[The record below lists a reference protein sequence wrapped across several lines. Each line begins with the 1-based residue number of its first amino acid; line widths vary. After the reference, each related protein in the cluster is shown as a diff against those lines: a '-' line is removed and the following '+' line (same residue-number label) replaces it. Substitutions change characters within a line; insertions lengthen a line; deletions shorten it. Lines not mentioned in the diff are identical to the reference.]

1 MPTAAEI
8 KKALKEAG
16 LELYRT
22 RGDVVFLADRV
33 RENLLMDAGT
43 FVRGQAAQAAQAG
56 GAPPTPGARPRVGF
70 VVRAQR
76 THFPNDGDPHL
87 FDRARNLAAPAIARG
102 YLEIAAEVRQVL
114 DPGDDQRTIDTW
126 CEISFEKEVDDLGAA
141 MIEARFALALEK
153 AAAPS
158 RST

>member
-22 RGDVVFLADRV
+22 RGDVVYLADRV

-43 FVRGQAAQAAQAG
+43 FVRGGTVGTTAA
-56 GAPPTPGARPRVGF
+56 RVGF
-70 VVRAQR
+70 VLRAQH
-76 THFPNDGDPHL
+76 THFPNEGEDHL
-87 FDRARNLAAPAIARG
+87 FERARALATPAVERG
-102 YLEIAAEVRQVL
+102 YLEVSAEVRKVL

-126 CEISFEKEVDDLGAA
+126 CE
-141 MIEARFALALEK
+141 
-153 AAAPS
+153 
-158 RST
+158 

>member
-1 MPTAAEI
+1 MPTVPEI

-43 FVRGQAAQAAQAG
+43 FVRASGGTGG
-56 GAPPTPGARPRVGF
+56 GAGALRVGF

-76 THFPNDGDPHL
+76 THFPNEAEERL
-87 FDRARNLAAPAIARG
+87 FERARHLGASAVARG
-102 YLEIAAEVRQVL
+102 YLETSAEVRNVL
-114 DPGDDQRTIDTW
+114 DPGDDQRTIDHW
-126 CEISFEKEVDDLGAA
+126 CEVSFEKEVDDLAA
-141 MIEARFALALEK
+141 AVIAARFALALEK
-153 AAAPS
+153 VAAPL
-158 RST
+158 RAP

>member
-16 LELYRT
+16 IELYRT
-22 RGDVVFLADRV
+22 RGDVVYLADRV

-43 FVRGQAAQAAQAG
+43 FVRSAAEL
-56 GAPPTPGARPRVGF
+56 PRVGF
-70 VVRAQR
+70 IVRAQR
-76 THFPNDGDPHL
+76 THFPDEGEEHL
-87 FDRARNLAAPAIARG
+87 FERARELATPAVARG
-102 YLEIAAEVRQVL
+102 YLEISAEVHRVL

-126 CEISFEKEVDDLGAA
+126 CEVSFEKEVGDLDLAV
-141 MIEARFALALEK
+141 IEARFVLGLEK

-158 RST
+158 RGT

>member
-43 FVRGQAAQAAQAG
+43 FVRGQAQTAG
-56 GAPPTPGARPRVGF
+56 PAPTRVGF

-76 THFPNDGDPHL
+76 THFPNEGDAHL
-87 FDRARNLAAPAIARG
+87 FARARDLAAPAVARG
-102 YLEIAAEVRQVL
+102 YLEMSAEVRQVL

-126 CEISFEKEVDDLGAA
+126 CEILFEKEVDDLGAA
-141 MIEARFALALEK
+141 VIEARFALGLEK

-158 RST
+158 RGDR